1 MSRHYLGRVRATVGP
16 DMPRA
21 RPPAHRELFGKAVH
35 PRRQKLADDPIDST
49 GTDCRLE
56 AQALGDRDQKRAA
69 IHLMQGGRRQH
80 HGMKLGI

>member
-1 MSRHYLGRVRATVGP
+1 V
-16 DMPRA
+16 
-21 RPPAHRELFGKAVH
+21 LFGQAVH
-35 PRRQKLADDPIDST
+35 SRRQKLADDPIDGT
-49 GTDCRLE
+49 ATDCRLE